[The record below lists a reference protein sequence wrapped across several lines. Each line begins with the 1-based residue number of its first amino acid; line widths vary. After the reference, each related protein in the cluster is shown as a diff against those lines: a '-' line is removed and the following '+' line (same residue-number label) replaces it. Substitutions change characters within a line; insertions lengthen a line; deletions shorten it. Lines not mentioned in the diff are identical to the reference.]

1 MSSKRSATSTLADAK
16 PVAYVDLKA
25 QFAEDRDDILATV
38 ERVFAEGNFILGDTV
53 EAFEQALSRQFG
65 FDHVV
70 ALNSGTDALLLAL
83 LALGVGRGDEV
94 ITQSNSFVA
103 SASAIVH
110 VGAKP
115 VFVDVKPDQCLD
127 PGKLEAAVTPRTR
140 AIMPVHLTGRVCDMP
155 AIQAVADRHGLVVI
169 EDAAQAIGSM
179 LMDKAAG
186 AWGDAAAFSLH
197 PLKNLNAAGDAGF
210 LTTRRADVA
219 ERVRR
224 LRNHG
229 LIDRNTVVEFGINS
243 RLDTLQAAL
252 LLHRL
257 ANLEEVTR
265 RRRDNAARYRA
276 LLDPKYVFH
285 PPCRQ
290 EEFNTF
296 HTFVVQVDRRDELQS
311 FLKARGIGSAI
322 HYPIP
327 IHLQPAARDLGCK
340 PGELPVTERQAGR
353 ILSLPI
359 HQFLTEADIER
370 VARTVNGFF
379 R

>member
-1 MSSKRSATSTLADAK
+1 MSSKPSASSTATGDK
-16 PVAYVDLKA
+16 SVAYVDLKA
-25 QFAEDRDDILATV
+25 QFAEDRVATLAAI
-38 ERVFAEGNFILGDTV
+38 ERVFEAGTFILGEPV
-53 EAFEQALSRQFG
+53 EALERALEKKYGFE
-65 FDHVV
+65 HVV

-83 LALGVGRGDEV
+83 QALGIGRGDEV

-110 VGAKP
+110 IGAKP
-115 VFVDVKPDQCLD
+115 VFIDVKPDQCMD
-127 PGKLEAAVTPRTR
+127 PEKLEAAITPRTR

-155 AIQAVADRHGLVVI
+155 AIQAVADKHKLVVV
-169 EDAAQAIGSM
+169 EDAAQAIGST
-179 LMDKAAG
+179 LLDRAAG

-210 LTTRRADVA
+210 LSTRHAHVA
-219 ERVRR
+219 ERCRL

-257 ANLEEVTR
+257 DKLDDITGKRRNNANL
-265 RRRDNAARYRA
+265 YRS
-276 LLDPKYVFH
+276 LLDKRHIFH

-296 HTFVVQVDRRDELQS
+296 HTFVVQVDRRDELQAH
-311 FLKARGIGSAI
+311 LKERGIGSAI

-327 IHLQPAARDLGCK
+327 IHMQPAAKNLDCK
-340 PGELPVTERQAGR
+340 TGGLAVTERQAGR

-359 HQFLTEADIER
+359 HQFLTEADIR
-370 VARTVNGFF
+370 LVAETVNGFF